1 MFRAKNRRAQS
12 ASSSPAHRDPRSG
25 AADLQWLICDS
36 WQRSVRQGAARSGV
50 SDLVMSEALESRRL
64 LSAGDLDP
72 TFGSG
77 GTIRFPYVS
86 QVGENTTAHGVI
98 AQPDGKVIL
107 VGSTDPRA
115 NGNTDFLVARFNADG
130 SLDKSFGLGGVA
142 RTDVSGGGA
151 DVAYGVIVG
160 ANGKIT
166 VVGSTVEGFETE
178 IGVVRYNPN
187 GSLDTTFSG
196 DGIRSTGYA
205 GREDVAYDVLIDAA
219 GKLVLAG
226 ASGSDFLLARLNTN
240 GTNDTTFNGDGLDL
254 AGFGGVEAARGV
266 ALLPNGQIVAS
277 GFTRNGVGGS
287 DFAAVLYGTN
297 GLRVSGFGDD
307 GKRKV
312 DIGGA
317 NDVGWG
323 VAVDSVGRILLGGT
337 TNVDGFP
344 AVAAVR
350 LNPTNAAFD
359 STFGG
364 GDGIA
369 TSANDLERD
378 FTPVGGGV
386 FIAAGNAV
394 TVGGGWTFESF
405 PSHSFRLARFTSG
418 GAPDTTFSAGQREG
432 SLVALAPAPGGKFLV
447 ASRDFSVTRYNADG
461 PPDFTFGEDG
471 ASAHLPG
478 RDGARDIAFLPDG
491 RAVIAASYLDDI
503 SLVRY
508 TASGAV
514 DTNFGTNGRVIVA
527 LPQTSDDPEQRVT
540 MSVRTIEPHTQ
551 GGFLVAGT
559 LFDLR
564 AIAVGA
570 GVVRFNADGSLD
582 TTFAGGDGILRTF
595 GSDDSGFSGFRVQP
609 DGKFILVDDDA
620 NFSYFYNRYNANGTD
635 DPTVPGFSFDPGE
648 DQLSFGPIIEFAPDG
663 KLIGGGTDDGTPEG
677 LNEEGPTTVLFRLN
691 ANWTLDTSFSG
702 DGYVT
707 DLPGNLP
714 GDELPGDARIGVSA
728 AAQPDGKIVFVYQH
742 DPDSEISPDYGDV
755 GVVRLNVNGTLD
767 TSFGNGGTTVLDFG
781 QVELPGSKPLI
792 QLDGRI
798 LISAE
803 ILPDNG
809 NRDADT
815 PLDVGFARLTP
826 TGQLDS
832 SFGTGG
838 RVVHRFGN
846 GEWFIG
852 LGPITG
858 NEAMVLRT
866 APFGATGFVSG
877 NGFAISQLD
886 VSLPG
891 TTDPTTP
898 FIAIQ
903 NGVLVG
909 RGTGGADTIT
919 VRRTGSDDVI
929 VQINGTSK
937 QFDMDNFAGG
947 VRLEGLGGNDRITVV
962 DSLLTPVA
970 RRVTLDGG
978 AGNDTL
984 TGNNGADLILGGAGD
999 DTLVGGVGNDTLDGG
1014 DGDDF
1019 ADGGSGT
1026 NTHRSIERF
1035 PGAGTASI
1043 AIVNRVLTAN
1053 GTGNGDIIRIART
1066 GNDDVIVTIGS
1077 LSRQFDM
1084 DNFDTVLLS
1093 GLGGNDLIAVD
1104 DPIEAN
1110 GLRRKV
1116 TMDGGAGN
1124 DTLHG
1129 NLLDE
1134 VLRGGDGDDMLQ
1146 GGGGPDAIFGHAGN
1160 DSLYGGIGQDF
1171 LDGGIDNDFFSA
1183 VDGEPGDT
1191 VLGGDGTDTA
1201 QVDAGDEHSSI
1212 ESFA

>member
-1 MFRAKNRRAQS
+1 MTE
-12 ASSSPAHRDPRSG
+12 P
-25 AADLQWLICDS
+25 
-36 WQRSVRQGAARSGV
+36 
-50 SDLVMSEALESRRL
+50 LEGRRL

-115 NGNTDFLVARFNADG
+115 DGNTDFLVARFNADG

-160 ANGKIT
+160 GNGKII
-166 VVGSTVEGFETE
+166 VVGSTVEGSETE
-178 IGVVRYNPN
+178 AAVVRYNPN

-226 ASGSDFLLARLNTN
+226 ASGSDFLLARLNAN
-240 GTNDTTFNGDGLDL
+240 GTNDSTFNGDGLDL

-266 ALLPNGQIVAS
+266 ALLPNGQIVAG
-277 GFTRNGVGGS
+277 GFTTNGVGGS

-297 GLRVSGFGDD
+297 GLRVGGFGED

-312 DIGGA
+312 DIAGA

-323 VAVDSVGRILLGGT
+323 VAVDTSGRILLGGT
-337 TNVDGFP
+337 TSVDGFP

-350 LNPTNAAFD
+350 LSPTSAAFD
-359 STFGG
+359 TTFS

-369 TSANDLERD
+369 TSAYDLARD

-386 FIAAGNAV
+386 FVAAGNAV
-394 TVGGGWTFESF
+394 TVGGGWTFGSF

-418 GAPDTTFSAGQREG
+418 GAPDTTFAGGQREG
-432 SLVALAPAPGGKFLV
+432 SLVALAPAPSGKFLV
-447 ASRDFSVTRYNADG
+447 ASRDFSVGRYNIDG
-461 PPDFTFGEDG
+461 SQDFTFGEDG
-471 ASAHLPG
+471 GSARLPG

-508 TASGAV
+508 TAGGAI
-514 DTNFGTNGRVIVA
+514 DTSFGTNGRVIVA
-527 LPQTSDDPEQRVT
+527 LPQTSDDPENRT
-540 MSVRTIEPHTQ
+540 TLSVRVIETQPQ

-559 LFDLR
+559 VFDLR
-564 AIAVGA
+564 GIGVGA

-595 GSDDSGFSGFRVQP
+595 GSDDSGFSGLRVQP
-609 DGKFILVDDDA
+609 DGKFILVDDDFNA
-620 NFSYFYNRYNANGTD
+620 QYFYNRYNADGTD

-677 LNEEGPTTVLFRLN
+677 VNEEGPTTVLFRLN

-702 DGYVT
+702 DGYLT
-707 DLPGNLP
+707 DLPSHVP
-714 GDELPGDARIGVSA
+714 SGDELAGDARIEVSA
-728 AAQPDGKIVFVYQH
+728 TAQPDGKIILVYRNAT
-742 DPDSEISPDYGDV
+742 DSESVPPYGDV

-767 TSFGNGGTTVLDFG
+767 TSFGNGGTAVVDFG
-781 QVELPGSKPLI
+781 QVELPGSKALV
-792 QLDGRI
+792 QSDGRI

-803 ILPDNG
+803 ILPPGG
-809 NRDADT
+809 NRDGDT

-826 TGQLDS
+826 AGQLDA

-846 GEWFIG
+846 GEWFVG

-858 NEAMVLRT
+858 NEAMILRT
-866 APFGATGFVSG
+866 QPFGATGFVSG

-903 NGVLVG
+903 NGVLIG

-919 VRRTGSDDVI
+919 VRRTGGDDVI
-929 VQINGTSK
+929 VQVNGTSK

-984 TGNNGADLILGGAGD
+984 TGNDGPDSIFGGLGD
-999 DTLVGGVGNDTLDGG
+999 DTLVGNAGNDTLDGG

-1019 ADGGSGT
+1019 ADGGTGT
-1026 NTHRSIERF
+1026 NTHRNIERF
-1035 PGAGTASI
+1035 PGGGTASI
-1043 AIVNRVLTAN
+1043 GIVNGVLTAT
-1053 GTGNGDIIRIART
+1053 GTGSGETITIERT
-1066 GNDDVIVTIGS
+1066 GADDVIVKVGS

-1084 DNFDTVLLS
+1084 DNFTGVLLE
-1093 GLGGNDLIAVD
+1093 GLGGNDTITVLH
-1104 DPIEAN
+1104 PITA
-1110 GLRRKV
+1110 GSLTRKV
-1116 TMDGGAGN
+1116 TLDGGAGN
-1124 DTLHG
+1124 DTLRG
-1129 NLLDE
+1129 NAGDD
-1134 VLRGGDGDDMLQ
+1134 VVRGGDGADHLEGA
-1146 GGGGPDAIFGHAGN
+1146 GGRDALFGQLGN
-1160 DSLYGGIGQDF
+1160 DSLFGGVGEDFIDGGENDDF
-1171 LDGGIDNDFFSA
+1171 LDA
-1183 VDGEPGDT
+1183 TDGAPGDT

-1201 QVDAGDEHSSI
+1201 QVDAGDEHSGI

>member
-1 MFRAKNRRAQS
+1 MT
-12 ASSSPAHRDPRSG
+12 
-25 AADLQWLICDS
+25 
-36 WQRSVRQGAARSGV
+36 
-50 SDLVMSEALESRRL
+50 EALEGRRL

-77 GTIRFPYVS
+77 GTVRFPYVS
-86 QVGENTTAHGVI
+86 QVGVNTTAHGVI

-115 NGNTDFLVARFNADG
+115 DGNTDFLVARFNADG
-130 SLDKSFGLGGVA
+130 SLDKSFGLGGLV

-151 DVAYGVIVG
+151 DVAYGVTVG
-160 ANGKIT
+160 GNGKII
-166 VVGSTVEGFETE
+166 VVGSSVEGSETE
-178 IGVVRYNPN
+178 AAVVRYNPN
-187 GSLDTTFSG
+187 GTIDTTFSD
-196 DGIRSTGYA
+196 DGVRSTGYA

-266 ALLPNGQIVAS
+266 ALLPNGQIVAG
-277 GFTRNGVGGS
+277 GFTTNAVGGS
-287 DFAAVLYGTN
+287 DFAAVLYGAT
-297 GLRVSGFGDD
+297 GLRVSGFGED

-312 DIGGA
+312 DIAGA
-317 NDVGWG
+317 ADTAWG
-323 VAVDSVGRILLGGT
+323 VAVDTAGRILLGGT
-337 TNVDGFP
+337 TSVDGFP

-359 STFGG
+359 TTFS

-369 TSANDLERD
+369 TSANDLARD
-378 FTPVGGGV
+378 YTPVSGGV
-386 FIAAGNAV
+386 FTSGDVV

-405 PSHSFRLARFTSG
+405 PSMSFRVARFTST
-418 GAPDTTFSAGQREG
+418 GAADPAFSTGRREG
-432 SLVALAPAPGGKFLV
+432 SLVALAPAPSGKFLV
-447 ASRDFSVTRYNADG
+447 LSRDFSVTRYNGDG
-461 PPDFTFGEDG
+461 SGDGTFGQDNST
-471 ASAHLPG
+471 ASLPG
-478 RDGARDIAFLPDG
+478 GDGARDIAFLPDG
-491 RAVIAASYLDDI
+491 RAVIAASYLDDV

-508 TASGAV
+508 TPGGAI
-514 DTNFGTNGRVIVA
+514 DTTFGTNGRVIVA
-527 LPQTSDDPEQRVT
+527 LPQPSTDPDNRVT
-540 MSVRTIEPHTQ
+540 MSVRTIETQPQ

-564 AIAVGA
+564 DIGVGA
-570 GVVRFNADGSLD
+570 GVIRFNADGSLD
-582 TTFAGGDGILRTF
+582 TTFGGGDGILRTF
-595 GSDDSGFSGFRVQP
+595 GSDDSGFSGLRVQP
-609 DGKFILVDDDA
+609 DGKFILVDDDFNA
-620 NFSYFYNRYNANGTD
+620 NYFYNRYNADGTD

-677 LNEEGPTTVLFRLN
+677 VNEEGPTTVLFRLN
-691 ANWTLDTSFSG
+691 ANWTLDTSFAG
-702 DGYVT
+702 DGYLT
-707 DLPGNLP
+707 DLPAHLP
-714 GDELPGDARIGVSA
+714 SGDELPGDARLDVSA
-728 AAQPDGKIVFVYQH
+728 TAQPDGKIILVYRNAT
-742 DPDSEISPDYGDV
+742 DSESVPPYGDV
-755 GVVRLNVNGTLD
+755 GVLRLNVNGTVD
-767 TSFGNGGTTVLDFG
+767 TSFGTGGTAVVDFG
-781 QVELPGSKPLI
+781 QVELPGSKALV
-792 QLDGRI
+792 QSDGRI

-803 ILPDNG
+803 ILPAGG
-809 NRDADT
+809 NRGADT

-826 TGQLDS
+826 TGQLDP

-858 NEAMVLRT
+858 SEAMILRT
-866 APFGATGFVSG
+866 QPFGSTGFVSG

-903 NGVLVG
+903 NGVLIG
-909 RGTGGADTIT
+909 RGTGAADTIT
-919 VRRTGSDDVI
+919 VRRTGADDVI
-929 VQINGTSK
+929 VQINSTSK

-947 VRLEGLGGNDRITVV
+947 VRLEGLGGNDHITVV

-984 TGNNGADLILGGAGD
+984 TGNNGPDSILGGLGD
-999 DTLVGGVGNDTLDGG
+999 DTLVGNAGNDTLDGG

-1019 ADGGSGT
+1019 ADGGTGT
-1026 NTHRSIERF
+1026 NTHRDIERF
-1035 PGAGTASI
+1035 PDGGGTASI
-1043 AIVNRVLTAN
+1043 AIVNRVLTAT
-1053 GTGNGDIIRIART
+1053 GTGNADTISIART
-1066 GNDDVIVTIGS
+1066 GGDDVIVWVGS
-1077 LSRQFDM
+1077 LNRTLDM
-1084 DNFDTVLLS
+1084 DDFDSVLLQ
-1093 GLGGNDLIAVD
+1093 GLGGDDRISVS
-1104 DPIEAN
+1104 DPIATETLFRQVTVEGGTGADTLN
-1110 GLRRKV
+1110 GNHADDVVRGGDGADSLFGGPGR
-1116 TMDGGAGN
+1116 DALFGGAGN
-1124 DTLHG
+1124 DTL
-1129 NLLDE
+1129 N
-1134 VLRGGDGDDMLQ
+1134 GDTGE
-1146 GGGGPDAIFGHAGN
+1146 
-1160 DSLYGGIGQDF
+1160 DF
-1171 LDGGIDNDFFSA
+1171 LDGGDDDDF
-1183 VDGEPGDT
+1183 VDASEGAPGDT
-1191 VLGGDGTDTA
+1191 ALGGDGTDTA